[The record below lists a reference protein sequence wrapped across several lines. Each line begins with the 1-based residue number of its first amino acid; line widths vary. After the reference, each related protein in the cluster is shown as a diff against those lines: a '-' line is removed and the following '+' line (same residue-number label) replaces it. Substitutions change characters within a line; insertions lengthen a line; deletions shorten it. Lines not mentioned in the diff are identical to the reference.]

1 MRLALALAEE
11 EGLRPLCFAVKTKR
25 ETIRSMEVKAPDGTG
40 LYRGSGKEPADFT
53 VNIRESGVYTTV
65 VETRYAK
72 ETIHVQLEE
81 KQL

>member
-1 MRLALALAEE
+1 
-11 EGLRPLCFAVKTKR
+11 
-25 ETIRSMEVKAPDGTG
+25 MEVKAPDGTG

-81 KQL
+81 EQL